1 MHFSDTCEVNV
12 ALCNIRLHHE
22 NTLYSKELLYECSHE
37 KRGLED
43 LLYGKLMLHSLAC
56 SENEAL
62 TR

>member
-37 KRGLED
+37 KRGLAVWKAD
-43 LLYGKLMLHSLAC
+43 VAQSSMLR
-56 SENEAL
+56 E
-62 TR
+62 